1 MVERGARHFVFL
13 SRSGAE
19 GPEAAALLNEF
30 DEYSRTHGFDIR
42 FHVVRGDVSAR
53 NDVEK
58 AIATAETPIKGV
70 IHAAATFQV
79 LAILPI
85 SHYSNAN
92 PLQ

>member
-30 DEYSRTHGFDIR
+30 DEYFRTHGFDIR
-42 FHVVRGDVSAR
+42 FHIIRGDVSAR

-85 SHYSNAN
+85 YSYSSAN
-92 PLQ
+92 PL